1 MRSFLLFIGLSLG
14 VFVHEVKSSIQFA
27 KAITKQ
33 FKDDAIYSNFLDLEE
48 IEVELSK
55 LVDPL
60 QNPNVEQFS
69 FSLDK
74 FEFFTA
80 ERREIPV
87 VVIEPIGQVTTGSVV
102 VVCGADGSNFGA
114 VTACLNIVKGREF

>member
-1 MRSFLLFIGLSLG
+1 MLTFEIILKL
-14 VFVHEVKSSIQFA
+14 
-27 KAITKQ
+27 
-33 FKDDAIYSNFLDLEE
+33 KDDAIYTNFLDLQE
-48 IEVELSK
+48 IEEELSK

-60 QNPNVEQFS
+60 QNPNIEQFL

-87 VVIEPIGQVTTGSVV
+87 VVIEPIDQVTTGSVV

-114 VTACLNIVKGREF
+114 VTACLNIAKGMEFEKNLMR